1 MLGDRNTDS
10 DYLGQPRLGS
20 IRLRGTSLPFALP
33 SFPNKVPS
41 RLSHPPP
48 RTRPSRS
55 VVRQRRFSK
64 NTTGL
69 SLRKLKEY
77 APRPGPSGNLSYSSC
92 SVKFLRFQIVR
103 PVTGRQQQA
112 SKNHDTSTKWHSLL
126 GSHPAQ
132 MSHESRAILNRLS
145 I

>member
-1 MLGDRNTDS
+1 MRAPVAL
-10 DYLGQPRLGS
+10 
-20 IRLRGTSLPFALP
+20 IRGVLC
-33 SFPNKVPS
+33 PS
-41 RLSHPPP
+41 RNEAA
-48 RTRPSRS
+48 
-55 VVRQRRFSK
+55 FSWQK
-64 NTTGL
+64 ISPERYL
-69 SLRKLKEY
+69 
-77 APRPGPSGNLSYSSC
+77 SC

>member
-1 MLGDRNTDS
+1 MRPPSAGRKSPLSVTS
-10 DYLGQPRLGS
+10 KVGQHSPAGYITPFRSSLFS
-20 IRLRGTSLPFALP
+20 QQSAISPFTSATPNSTFAV
-33 SFPNKVPS
+33 SCAAETVFE
-41 RLSHPPP
+41 
-48 RTRPSRS
+48 
-55 VVRQRRFSK
+55 
-64 NTTGL
+64 
-69 SLRKLKEY
+69 EY
-77 APRPGPSGNLSYSSC
+77 HWPLVTSC